1 MNEQKPQNSPI
12 NRHGG
17 VPTPIGDLTLPVR
30 SWSPGIEAPEEQL
43 TYVDLSSISSEAKAI
58 ESPSELL
65 GSEAPSRARQ
75 KIRGRDILVS
85 TVRPN
90 LNAVAW
96 VTSEFDGAT
105 ASTGFCVL
113 RPNLEIVC
121 DRYLYHWVRTPE
133 FFGEM
138 TKVATGASYP
148 AVSDRIIKNSK
159 IPLPPS
165 LAEQKRLAAILDQA
179 DAIRRKRQ
187 QALRL
192 TDDFLRSVFLDFFGD
207 PVTNPKG
214 WPEIRF
220 GDVIQEGPQNG
231 LYKPSTE
238 YGSGTPILR
247 IDAFYDGVV
256 LAESSL
262 KRLRLSPEDKSLYLL
277 REGDIV
283 VNRVNSL
290 EYLGKS
296 AIIPRFSEEIVFES
310 NIMRMSMDRLRFEP
324 RFIVAMLQTQ
334 HIKRQI
340 KICAKQAVNQASINQ
355 SDVKSLRIFEPPMA
369 LQRDYVRTVE
379 QLEKL
384 QRQQVRHL
392 AEAETL
398 FQSLQHRAFTGQL

>member
-1 MNEQKPQNSPI
+1 MKNALWPSVALKQFM
-12 NRHGG
+12 GG
-17 VPTPIGDLTLPVR
+17 RGKSVNPVLYPDEEFDLFSVPAYDSGLPDHVTGNQIGSTKQVVEPDDVL
-30 SWSPGIEAPEEQL
+30 
-43 TYVDLSSISSEAKAI
+43 LSKIVPHIRRAWIVPRKGSRRMIGSSEWMI
-58 ESPSELL
+58 FSGNNLHPPFLRHYFLTDSFNQQLMLTVSGVGGSLL
-65 GSEAPSRARQ
+65 RARPSH
-75 KIRGRDILVS
+75 V
-85 TVRPN
+85 
-90 LNAVAW
+90 
-96 VTSEFDGAT
+96 
-105 ASTGFCVL
+105 
-113 RPNLEIVC
+113 
-121 DRYLYHWVRTPE
+121 
-133 FFGEM
+133 GE
-138 TKVATGASYP
+138 
-148 AVSDRIIKNSK
+148 
-159 IPLPPS
+159 IPLPLPP
-165 LAEQKRLAAILDQA
+165 LREQKRLAAILDQA

-187 QALRL
+187 QSLRL

-214 WPEIRF
+214 WPEIRL

-256 LAESSL
+256 RAEASL

-355 SDVKSLRIFEPPMA
+355 SDVKSFRIFEPPMA
-369 LQRDYVRTVE
+369 LQRDYVRTIE

-384 QRQQVRHL
+384 QRKQVRHL

-398 FQSLQHRAFTGQL
+398 FQSLQCRAFTGQL